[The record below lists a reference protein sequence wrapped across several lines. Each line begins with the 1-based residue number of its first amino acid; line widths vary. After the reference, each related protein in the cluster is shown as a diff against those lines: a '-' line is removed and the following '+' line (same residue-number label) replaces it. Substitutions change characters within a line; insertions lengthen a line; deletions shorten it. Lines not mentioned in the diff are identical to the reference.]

1 MTYARAMNDGSTPR
15 ATLVPWRAGVALIG
29 SVLIAGGLLNED
41 KLIWAAIALAYIGVL
56 LARDERAIDPQHW
69 ASESDQRLANVGRIV
84 IAAFLLCAL
93 GGVALGLACACW
105 RRDLSRPAGPQPTRR
120 QQRRIHRSRQTQPF
134 QSADL
139 DLRWRL
145 ADPRRD
151 RADTPLR
158 GWTHPRQPDHTT
170 RQACRVTRAADLEV
184 GGQPDRLS
192 AR

>member
-93 GGVALGLACACW
+93 GGVALGLASRWLALAGGAIFLGLLV
-105 RRDLSRPAGPQPTRR
+105 LSQ
-120 QQRRIHRSRQTQPF
+120 
-134 QSADL
+134 
-139 DLRWRL
+139 L
-145 ADPRRD
+145 ADNSAGFIAAARHSPSK
-151 RADTPLR
+151 ALT
-158 GWTHPRQPDHTT
+158 WTYAGASLILVAIVLT
-170 RQACRVTRAADLEV
+170 RL
-184 GGQPDRLS
+184 
-192 AR
+192 